1 MKYRILTWRFHLSC
15 WFPILWRAADLP
27 SILPLV
33 VITVMLSL
41 LDTVEMS
48 SLSGVTSWPCNIIW
62 NVPYYEVNTRVAT
75 SFPHYPS
82 SSVSRCFY
90 KVLQDSFSKLKYLFL
105 SLLSVRVLLPLGE
118 DGINEEK
125 ISHVEGKEADDAED
139 HADDNLDDDRVPLL
153 VSTNTSGTKCFW
165 KLFHMIFNIET
176 GNDDIETITVTTMQ
190 KYYYYYYY
198 Y

>member
-1 MKYRILTWRFHLSC
+1 M
-15 WFPILWRAADLP
+15 
-27 SILPLV
+27 
-33 VITVMLSL
+33 
-41 LDTVEMS
+41 
-48 SLSGVTSWPCNIIW
+48 
-62 NVPYYEVNTRVAT
+62 
-75 SFPHYPS
+75 
-82 SSVSRCFY
+82 SRCFY

-105 SLLSVRVLLPLGE
+105 SLLSVRVLLPFGE

-153 VSTNTSGTKCFW
+153 VSTNTSGTKCLW

-190 KYYYYYYY
+190 KYYYYYY
-198 Y
+198 

>member
-1 MKYRILTWRFHLSC
+1 M
-15 WFPILWRAADLP
+15 
-27 SILPLV
+27 
-33 VITVMLSL
+33 
-41 LDTVEMS
+41 
-48 SLSGVTSWPCNIIW
+48 
-62 NVPYYEVNTRVAT
+62 
-75 SFPHYPS
+75 
-82 SSVSRCFY
+82 
-90 KVLQDSFSKLKYLFL
+90 
-105 SLLSVRVLLPLGE
+105 SVRVLLPFGE

-125 ISHVEGKEADDAED
+125 ISHVECKEADDAED

-198 Y
+198 